1 MKMNMKKGT
10 DDITKAAFVGLIFG
24 TAFGML
30 ANSVI
35 KNQNC
40 QIKKTASKALNTV
53 GETMQNISTQIQ

>member
-1 MKMNMKKGT
+1 MKMNMKKGN
-10 DDITKAAFVGLIFG
+10 DDMTKAALLGLIFG

-35 KNQNC
+35 RNQNC
-40 QIKKTASKALNTV
+40 QIKKITSKALNTI